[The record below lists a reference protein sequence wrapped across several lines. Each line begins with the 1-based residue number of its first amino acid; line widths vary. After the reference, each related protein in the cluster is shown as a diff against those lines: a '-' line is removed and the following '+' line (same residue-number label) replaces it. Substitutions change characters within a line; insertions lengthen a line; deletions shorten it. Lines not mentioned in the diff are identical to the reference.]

1 MVPWSFF
8 LCYDLVMTTTPTAGA
23 SSPKPCK
30 RGRGPSPA
38 KTAATRQVLVEAALG
53 AFLENGFEATR
64 MGDVAVRAGVAKGTA
79 YLHFASKEALF
90 ADVLREVILDA
101 QAGRPRGRPHLDEP
115 TRDFLMRTMPPA
127 LHELQRTG
135 RFRIL
140 YVVMTEGPR
149 FPDLVRAY
157 REIVI
162 APVLRLVRLLAA
174 RAERRGELRTDA
186 LTRLPML
193 LVAPAVVTAL
203 WNFVFAGDEP
213 LDMATVAA
221 AYLDLVFERPVR
233 GSTPLPP
240 RARAVRS
247 NAKPARRVA
256 AKPPAP

>member
-1 MVPWSFF
+1 
-8 LCYDLVMTTTPTAGA
+8 MTTTPTAGA
-23 SSPKPCK
+23 NTPEPRK

-38 KTAATRQVLVEAALG
+38 KTAATRRALVEAALG
-53 AFLENGFEATR
+53 AFLEDGFEATR
-64 MGDVAVRAGVAKGTA
+64 MGDVAARAGLAKGTA

-101 QAGRPRGRPHLDEP
+101 RARRPLGRPRPDEP

-149 FPDLVRAY
+149 FPDLTRTY

-162 APVLRLVRLLAA
+162 APVLRLVRLLAT

-203 WNFVFAGDEP
+203 WNLVFAGDEP
-213 LDMATVAA
+213 LDMAAVAA
-221 AYLDLVFERPVR
+221 AYLDLVFERPVPVH
-233 GSTPLPP
+233 GSTRPP
-240 RARAVRS
+240 PPARALRS
-247 NAKPARRVA
+247 DAKPARRAA
-256 AKPPAP
+256 AKPPADPEKNVRSE